1 VKRTLNGVTTY
12 YVYDGE
18 KPILEYSSTGGL
30 AGWNV
35 YGKGIDEILQRIAYG
50 NYFFQQDREGSV
62 THLTDPSGN
71 VIEKYRYDAF
81 GAPTF
86 YNGSGTQ
93 ISSTAYNNRFL
104 FTGREYAATYY
115 STYVPTFKFYEYRA
129 RAYHP
134 GLGRFMSE
142 DPKLFEP
149 GDYNLFRYCH
159 NDPIDMTDPMG
170 LESPSWVQA
179 IIPGKIEWDAAVAN
193 FQAGNYGTAA
203 AAFTAMLGQQI
214 AAVYTVGGSM
224 RAQQSFQAA
233 RVATAE
239 QQAGNKVA
247 AVIGKFS
254 NSPNY
259 LEVAEK
265 IGAKKFNIPQHVW
278 EKMSESQRWAA
289 NQKFLDRAIAR
300 GGDFILDKP
309 IKDIGSVSGELR
321 KELNYLGQRGYQLS
335 GDGSRMIDERAAA
348 EAAKRAGEVNSAVE
362 HTAPV
367 TLPR

>member
-18 KPILEYSSTGGL
+18 KPILEYNSTGGL

-50 NYFFQQDREGSV
+50 NYFFQQDHEGSV

-142 DPKLFEP
+142 DPKLFDA

-159 NDPIDMTDPMG
+159 NDPIDFTDPMG
-170 LESPSWVQA
+170 LEVGFGESL
-179 IIPGKIEWDAAVAN
+179 IPVWGSGHMAYDAYSE
-193 FQAGNYGTAA
+193 GHYGW
-203 AAFTAMLGQQI
+203 AAFHAAMAISDVFPTKAGLTALGK
-214 AAVYTVGGSM
+214 
-224 RAQQSFQAA
+224 
-233 RVATAE
+233 
-239 QQAGNKVA
+239 AGVKAFAKKEVA
-247 AVIGKFS
+247 AVIGKY
-254 NSPNY
+254 PNY
-259 LEVAEK
+259 LKVADAV
-265 IGAKKFNIPQHVW
+265 GAKKFNIPAAVW
-278 EKMSESQRWAA
+278 NKMTEAERWTA
-289 NQKFLDRAIAR
+289 NQKFLDRAMAR
-300 GGDFILDKP
+300 GGDIMLDKP
-309 IKDIGSVSGELR
+309 IKDINNVSGQLR
-321 KELNYLGQRGYQLS
+321 KELNYLSERGFEL
-335 GDGSRMIDERAAA
+335 GKDGSRMVRSPQFEGAIQKGTKDAQDAA
-348 EAAKRAGEVNSAVE
+348 SDII
-362 HTAPV
+362 HTKPHEQ
-367 TLPR
+367 PQ